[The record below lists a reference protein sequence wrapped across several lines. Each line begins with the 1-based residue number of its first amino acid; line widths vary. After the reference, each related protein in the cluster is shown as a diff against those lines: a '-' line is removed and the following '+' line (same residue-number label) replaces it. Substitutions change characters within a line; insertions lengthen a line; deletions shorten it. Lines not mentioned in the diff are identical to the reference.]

1 MAKCTLCGTTAEIH
15 KAGLCEGCFNAVKE
29 ISVKQKN
36 NLEKLFQEAKQNPDQ
51 EHKDELIKEVQKWS
65 SEMKRLKTK
74 KIALDYKAEERLE
87 NEILLFCGLDP
98 IKPKAKAFSVV
109 SIVIVSALLLTNIA
123 TLLLYNQAK
132 ESAISWSNQAVALAT
147 QVDDLT
153 AKIEKQKRTATAK
166 KTLTLENG
174 NFVSGV
180 DFVAGTYDI
189 KALSGFGNISS
200 DDLSINAIMGTTT
213 DDVLGIAQQ
222 KYENIH
228 LAEGVTLTIDS
239 VKVQLSLDE
248 AD

>member
-1 MAKCTLCGTTAEIH
+1 MAKCTLCGTSAEIY

-29 ISVKQKN
+29 ISARQKN
-36 NLEKLFQEAKQNPDQ
+36 NLEKLFNEAKQDPS
-51 EHKDELIKEVQKWS
+51 DERKNELVKEVQKWS
-65 SEMKRLKTK
+65 SEMKRLKSK
-74 KIALDYKAEERLE
+74 KIALDYKAGERLE
-87 NEILLFCGLDP
+87 NEILSFCGLDP
-98 IKPKAKAFSVV
+98 VKPKAKTFSVT
-109 SIVIVSALLLTNIA
+109 SIVILSALLLTNIA

-147 QVDDLT
+147 QVEDLT

-174 NFVSGV
+174 NFVAGV
-180 DFVAGTYDI
+180 DFAAGTYDI

-213 DDVLGIAQQ
+213 DDVLGLAQQ

-228 LAEGVTLTIDS
+228 LADGVVLTIDS

>member
-1 MAKCTLCGTTAEIH
+1 MAKCTLCGTSAEIH
-15 KAGLCEGCFNAVKE
+15 KAGLCEDCFDAVKE

-36 NLEKLFQEAKQNPDQ
+36 NLEKLFNEAKQDPSEERKND
-51 EHKDELIKEVQKWS
+51 LVKEVQKWS
-65 SEMKRLKTK
+65 SEMKHLKSK
-74 KIALDYKAEERLE
+74 KIALDYKAGEKLE
-87 NEILLFCGLDP
+87 NEILMFCGIGT
-98 IKPKAKAFSVV
+98 IKPKEKIFSAA
-109 SIVIVSALLLTNIA
+109 SIVIVIALLLTNIA
-123 TLLLYNQAK
+123 TLILYSQAK
-132 ESAISWSNQAVALAT
+132 ESAVSWSNQAVALAT
-147 QVDDLT
+147 QVEDLT

-174 NFVSGV
+174 NFVAGI